1 MTPIEKLFSLQTF
14 GVKLGLENII
24 KFLEHL
30 QNPQTELKTFHIAG
44 SNGKGSASSFLA
56 SILMEA
62 GYSTGLYTSP
72 HFVRFNER
80 IRLNKNEIDD
90 SYIADFM
97 GRNEYYIFE
106 NKLTFFE
113 ATTALAFSF
122 FRDYKVD
129 FAVIETGLG
138 GRLDATNVIQPLAS
152 VITSISLE
160 HTNILGETIEQ
171 IANEKA
177 GIIKPNT
184 KVFLGKIPVATKNI
198 FAKKCGELNSEL
210 FFLEDNIIESEN
222 FLKLYS
228 EELNIDKL
236 ESPLHGF
243 YQRYNAALAGLAV
256 YKTLDISDTKPIIN
270 GIHNVVSNSGISGRY
285 EIISE
290 RPKVILDSAHNPE
303 GVKNFLD
310 EFRKEKEN
318 YSEIILIYSAL
329 KDKNIEEIAGLLE
342 NSFDKIFV
350 IQLENERAA
359 DANYIIEILSK
370 HFGKIE
376 LLKDAG
382 AFVKRFMADETNG
395 EKCIA
400 VLGSMY
406 LLGEIKQALIKDNA

>member
-1 MTPIEKLFSLQTF
+1 MTPIEKLFSLHTF

-30 QNPQTELKTFHIAG
+30 QNPQKELKTFHIAG
-44 SNGKGSASSFLA
+44 SNGKGSTSSFLA
-56 SILMEA
+56 SILIEA

-80 IRLNKNEIDD
+80 IRLNKNEIND

-97 GRNEYYIFE
+97 GRNEDFIFD

-113 ATTALAFSF
+113 ATTALAFLF

-184 KVFLGKIPVATKNI
+184 NVFLGKIPFVTKNI
-198 FAKKCGELNSEL
+198 FANKCSELNSEL
-210 FFLEDNIIESEN
+210 FFLEDNIIEREN

-256 YKTLDISDTKPIIN
+256 YKTLDISDSKPIIN
-270 GIHNVVSNSGISGRY
+270 GIHNVVSNTGISGRY

-290 RPKVILDSAHNPE
+290 KPKVILDSAHNPE

-310 EFRKEKEN
+310 EFKKEQKN

-329 KDKNIEEIAGLLE
+329 KDKNIEEIAGLLV

-350 IQLENERAA
+350 VQLDNERAA
-359 DANYIIEILSK
+359 DANFIIEVLSK
-370 HFGKIE
+370 YLGKVE

-382 AFVKRFMADETNG
+382 TFVKQFMSDETNR
-395 EKCIA
+395 ERCIA

-406 LLGEIKQALIKDNA
+406 LLGEIKQSLMKDNA